1 MVHQPQTKIF
11 MGNGTN
17 LLIITI
23 IDASCNGD
31 SRLTCG
37 GGLHDKIYRKRDCA
51 LWKGKTII

>member
-1 MVHQPQTKIF
+1 MVHRRQTKIA
-11 MGNGTN
+11 MGNGTG

-37 GGLHDKIYRKRDCA
+37 GGLHD
-51 LWKGKTII
+51 